1 MSIELPNLISP
12 FAKVLVEIPDAPVV
26 FLIDEYHGDERST
39 KENIFHATA
48 LVRHARVTL
57 IGVESHS
64 GGFEWDQ
71 FTEDYVY
78 DCDDDPPFDAG
89 EDETPVNTW
98 PMFAEATRLLSAKV
112 VGVES
117 WGMLSKQDSE
127 CKTAEE
133 VRAHPLNAQRSEHFI
148 KTLFKLHARNG
159 SVGNLILN
167 AGSEHN
173 HHIASWIAD
182 GSIAAKAGDNASYVR
197 IRAESYP
204 ESSNP

>member
-1 MSIELPNLISP
+1 VTAEIPSSILPL
-12 FAKVLVEIPDAPVV
+12 AKVLVEIPNAPVV

-39 KENIFHATA
+39 KENISHATA
-48 LVRHARVTL
+48 LVKHARVTL

-78 DCDDDPPFDAG
+78 DCDNDPPFDTG

-98 PMFAEATRLLSAKV
+98 PMFAEATRLLSAKI

-117 WGMLSKQDSE
+117 WGMFAKQDSE
-127 CKTAEE
+127 CKTVEE

-148 KTLFKLHARNG
+148 KTLFELHARNG

-167 AGSEHN
+167 AGSEHHN
-173 HHIASWIAD
+173 HIANWIAD
-182 GSIAAKAGDNASYVR
+182 GSIKAKAGQKASYVR
-197 IRAESYP
+197 IRAGSYP
-204 ESSNP
+204 ESSEP